1 MARRA
6 GYDPSQVE
14 KDFEVRSQTLR
25 AKGGGFDGLK
35 SMKSFVAKINEE
47 FITTIL
53 IDIEDLY
60 STSTRSG
67 VIGENSGTN
76 SYITR
81 LSNTVNGVIYKA
93 EMACIETPAGTRAE
107 TDIVLAAV
115 NAAPDTGDDE
125 TRSSG
130 YQVLVDLGDRWS
142 IGKSMDAGLST
153 NYGDLNDKYLFLH
166 GGNIATGGG
175 GQYTAGKFVIK
186 LYGYNF

>member
-1 MARRA
+1 MAFRGSR
-6 GYDPSQVE
+6 DEIQSE
-14 KDFEVRSQTLR
+14 FKVRSKSLR

-35 SMKSFVAKINEE
+35 SMESFVAKINEE

-60 STSTRSG
+60 STSTVG
-67 VIGENSGTN
+67 GAIGENSGTN

-81 LSNTVNGVIYKA
+81 LSTDVNGVIYKA
-93 EMACIETPAGTRAE
+93 EMGCIETPAGTNAE
-107 TDIVLAAV
+107 TDIVLAAIS
-115 NAAPDTGDDE
+115 AAPDTGDDV
-125 TRSSG
+125 TRGSG
-130 YQVLVDLGDRWS
+130 YQILVDLAGAWA

-153 NYGDLNDKYLFLH
+153 NYGDLNNKYLFLH
-166 GGNIATGGG
+166 GGASAVRG

>member
-6 GYDPSQVE
+6 GYDPSQVDT
-14 KDFEVRSQTLR
+14 DFKVRSKSLR

-35 SMKSFVAKINEE
+35 SMESFVAKINEE

-60 STSTRSG
+60 CTDTRSG
-67 VIGENSGTN
+67 TIGENSGTN

-81 LSNTVNGVIYKA
+81 LSTDVNGVVYKA
-93 EMACIETPAGTRAE
+93 EMGCIETPAGTDAE
-107 TDIVLAAV
+107 TDIVLAAIS
-115 NAAPDTGDDE
+115 AAPDTGDDV
-125 TRSSG
+125 TRDSG
-130 YQVLVDLGDRWS
+130 YQVLVDLGAAWS

-166 GGNIATGGG
+166 GGASSARG

>member
-6 GYDPSQVE
+6 GFDPGNVE
-14 KDFEVRSQTLR
+14 KDFEVRSKALR

-93 EMACIETPAGTRAE
+93 EMACIETPAGTDAE

-166 GGNIATGGG
+166 GGASSARG

>member
-6 GYDPSQVE
+6 GFDPGNVE
-14 KDFEVRSQTLR
+14 KDFEVRSKALR

-67 VIGENSGTN
+67 AIGENSGTN

-81 LSNTVNGVIYKA
+81 LSADVNGVIYKA
-93 EMACIETPAGTRAE
+93 EMGCIETPAGTDAE
-107 TDIVLAAV
+107 TDIVLAAIS
-115 NAAPDTGDDE
+115 AAPDTGDDV
-125 TRSSG
+125 TRGSG
-130 YQVLVDLGDRWS
+130 YKVLVDIASSWS
-142 IGKSMDAGLST
+142 IGKWTDGGLRT
-153 NYGDLNDKYLFLH
+153 DYGDLNDKYLFLH
-166 GGNIATGGG
+166 GGAPSARG

>member
-6 GYDPSQVE
+6 GFDPGNVE
-14 KDFEVRSQTLR
+14 KDFEVRSKALR

-60 STSTRSG
+60 STSTRAG

-81 LSNTVNGVIYKA
+81 LSNTVNGIIYKA
-93 EMACIETPAGTRAE
+93 EMGCIETPTGTNAE
-107 TDIVLAAV
+107 TDIVLAAIS
-115 NAAPDTGDDE
+115 AAPDTGDDV
-125 TRSSG
+125 TRGSG
-130 YQVLVDLGDRWS
+130 YQVLVDPGAAWS
-142 IGKSMDAGLST
+142 IGRSMDAGLAT

-166 GGNIATGGG
+166 GGNISTGGG

>member
-6 GYDPSQVE
+6 GYDPSQVQS
-14 KDFEVRSQTLR
+14 DFKVRSKSLR

-35 SMKSFVAKINEE
+35 SMESFVAKINEE

-60 STSTRSG
+60 STSMVTG

-81 LSNTVNGVIYKA
+81 LSTDVNGVIYKA
-93 EMACIETPAGTRAE
+93 EMACIETPAGTNAE
-107 TDIVLAAV
+107 TDIVLATASV
-115 NAAPDTGDDE
+115 AADTGDR
-125 TRSSG
+125 TTMSG
-130 YQVLVDLGDRWS
+130 YQALLDPSAAWY
-142 IGKSMDAGLST
+142 IGMSVVTATKVNL
-153 NYGDLNDKYLFLH
+153 GDLNDKYLFLH
-166 GGNIATGGG
+166 GGASAARG